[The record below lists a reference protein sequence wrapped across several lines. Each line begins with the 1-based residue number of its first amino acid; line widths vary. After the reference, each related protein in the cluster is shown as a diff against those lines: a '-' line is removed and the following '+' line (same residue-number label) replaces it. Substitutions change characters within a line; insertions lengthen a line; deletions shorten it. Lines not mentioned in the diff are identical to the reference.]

1 MADMDQGIK
10 RLIQTHPADVLAL
23 ALPDAEHLSVLT
35 TDVAAEPQLMLDTLQ
50 RIRYQGVECAA
61 NIEAEARPRPDM
73 PRRCFEYGAR
83 ASIIHG
89 LPVVSIV
96 LWLEPGGAIPA
107 SPYELRAGDR
117 LIATWHFIGIEVYRL
132 RAADLLARGQVGLL
146 PLIAFTD
153 DGKSPETIEAV
164 AQAVQ
169 QRAPAGDVAELELL
183 LALFSARSLG
193 TETVLGMIR
202 RLFMSTEILD
212 ESPLYHYLVQ
222 KAREQAMAE
231 GKAEG
236 MAEGKA
242 EGMAEGMAQGVLALL
257 RVRFGDPAADVV
269 EAVSTASRET
279 LLAILHNAT
288 TDTLAQVRERLGLPA
303 DEQPQP

>member
-1 MADMDQGIK
+1 
-10 RLIQTHPADVLAL
+10 
-23 ALPDAEHLSVLT
+23 
-35 TDVAAEPQLMLDTLQ
+35 
-50 RIRYQGVECAA
+50 
-61 NIEAEARPRPDM
+61 M

-153 DGKSPETIEAV
+153 DGKSPETIESV

-169 QRAPAGDVAELELL
+169 QRASSKDVAELELL
-183 LALFSARSLG
+183 LALFSARTLG
-193 TETVLGMIR
+193 TDTVLAMIR

-231 GKAEG
+231 G
-236 MAEGKA
+236 
-242 EGMAEGMAQGVLALL
+242 MAQSVLALL
-257 RVRFGDPAADVV
+257 RGRFGDPPADVA
-269 EAVSTASRET
+269 EAISTASRET

-288 TDTLAQVRERLGLPA
+288 SDTLAQVRERLGLPT
-303 DEQPQP
+303 DERSQP

>member
-23 ALPDAEHLSVLT
+23 ALPDAEHLDVLT

-132 RAADLLARGQVGLL
+132 RAADLLARG
-146 PLIAFTD
+146 
-153 DGKSPETIEAV
+153 
-164 AQAVQ
+164 
-169 QRAPAGDVAELELL
+169 
-183 LALFSARSLG
+183 
-193 TETVLGMIR
+193 
-202 RLFMSTEILD
+202 
-212 ESPLYHYLVQ
+212 
-222 KAREQAMAE
+222 
-231 GKAEG
+231 
-236 MAEGKA
+236 
-242 EGMAEGMAQGVLALL
+242 
-257 RVRFGDPAADVV
+257 
-269 EAVSTASRET
+269 
-279 LLAILHNAT
+279 
-288 TDTLAQVRERLGLPA
+288 
-303 DEQPQP
+303 

>member
-23 ALPDAEHLSVLT
+23 ALPDAEHLGVLT
-35 TDVAAEPQLMLDTLQ
+35 TDVAAEPQLILDTLQ

-89 LPVVSIV
+89 LPIISIV
-96 LWLEPGGAIPA
+96 LWLEPGGAIPT

-146 PLIAFTD
+146 PLVAFTD
-153 DGKSPETIEAV
+153 DGKSLATVETV
-164 AQAVQ
+164 AQVVQ
-169 QRAPAGDVAELELL
+169 QRASSKDVAELELL
-183 LALFSARSLG
+183 LALFSARALG
-193 TETVLGMIR
+193 TETVLQLIR
-202 RLFMSTEILD
+202 RLFVNTEILE

-222 KAREQAMAE
+222 KATEQ
-231 GKAEG
+231 
-236 MAEGKA
+236 
-242 EGMAEGMAQGVLALL
+242 GMAQGMAQGEERGLREGVLTALSI
-257 RVRFGDPAADVV
+257 RFGDPAAGIAQAISVAD
-269 EAVSTASRET
+269 RET
-279 LLAILHNAT
+279 LRAILLNAA

-303 DEQPQP
+303 DEQPQSSAQSQP

>member
-1 MADMDQGIK
+1 MDQGIK

-23 ALPDAEHLSVLT
+23 ALPGAEHLGMLT
-35 TDVAAEPQLMLDTLQ
+35 TDVAVEPQLMLDTLQ

-107 SPYELRAGDR
+107 TPYELRAGDR

-153 DGKSPETIEAV
+153 DGKSLETIEAV

-169 QRAPAGDVAELELL
+169 KRAPAEDVAELELL

-193 TETVLGMIR
+193 TETVLAMIR

-231 GKAEG
+231 GVTQGVTQGEERG
-236 MAEGKA
+236 LRE
-242 EGMAEGMAQGVLALL
+242 GVLAVL
-257 RVRFGDPAADVV
+257 RGRFGDPATDVA
-269 EAVSTASRET
+269 EAISTASRET
-279 LLAILHNAT
+279 LLAILLNAT
-288 TDTLAQVRERLGLPA
+288 TDTLAQVRERLGLSA

>member
-23 ALPDAEHLSVLT
+23 ALPDAEHLGVLT
-35 TDVAAEPQLMLDTLQ
+35 TDFAAEPQLMLDTLQ

-89 LPVVSIV
+89 LPVISIV

-146 PLIAFTD
+146 PLVAFTD
-153 DGKSPETIEAV
+153 DGKSLATVEAV

-169 QRAPAGDVAELELL
+169 QRASSQDVAELELL
-183 LALFSARSLG
+183 LALFSARALG
-193 TETVLGMIR
+193 TETVLEMIR
-202 RLFMSTEILD
+202 RLFVNTEILE
-212 ESPLYHYLVQ
+212 ESPLYHYLV
-222 KAREQAMAE
+222 KRATEQ
-231 GKAEG
+231 
-236 MAEGKA
+236 
-242 EGMAEGMAQGVLALL
+242 GMAQGMAQGEERGLREGALTVL
-257 RVRFGDPAADVV
+257 RGRFGDPAADIAQAISV
-269 EAVSTASRET
+269 ASREILT
-279 LLAILHNAT
+279 AILLNAA
-288 TDTLAQVRERLGLPA
+288 TDTLAQVRERLGLSS
-303 DEQPQP
+303 DEQPES

>member
-23 ALPDAEHLSVLT
+23 ALPDAKHLGVLT

-73 PRRCFEYGAR
+73 PRCCFEYGAR

-89 LPVVSIV
+89 LPVISIV

-117 LIATWHFIGIEVYRL
+117 LIATWHVIGIEVYRL

-146 PLIAFTD
+146 PLVAFTD
-153 DGKSPETIEAV
+153 DGKSLATVEAV

-169 QRAPAGDVAELELL
+169 QRASSQDVAELELL
-183 LALFSARSLG
+183 LALFSARALG
-193 TETVLGMIR
+193 TETVLEMIR
-202 RLFMSTEILD
+202 RLFVNTEILE
-212 ESPLYHYLVQ
+212 ESPLYHYLIE
-222 KAREQAMAE
+222 K
-231 GKAEG
+231 
-236 MAEGKA
+236 
-242 EGMAEGMAQGVLALL
+242 GMAQGEERGLREGALTVL
-257 RVRFGDPAADVV
+257 RGRFGDPAADIAQAISV
-269 EAVSTASRET
+269 ASRET
-279 LLAILHNAT
+279 LTAILLNSA
-288 TDTLAQVRERLGLPA
+288 TDTLAQVRERLGLSS
-303 DEQPQP
+303 DEQPES

>member
-1 MADMDQGIK
+1 
-10 RLIQTHPADVLAL
+10 
-23 ALPDAEHLSVLT
+23 
-35 TDVAAEPQLMLDTLQ
+35 
-50 RIRYQGVECAA
+50 
-61 NIEAEARPRPDM
+61 M

-153 DGKSPETIEAV
+153 DCKSPETIEAV
-164 AQAVQ
+164 AHAVQ
-169 QRAPAGDVAELELL
+169 QRAPAGDMAELELL

-202 RLFMSTEILD
+202 RLFMNTEILD
-212 ESPLYHYLVQ
+212 ESPLYHYLIQ
-222 KAREQAMAE
+222 
-231 GKAEG
+231 
-236 MAEGKA
+236 
-242 EGMAEGMAQGVLALL
+242 
-257 RVRFGDPAADVV
+257 
-269 EAVSTASRET
+269 
-279 LLAILHNAT
+279 
-288 TDTLAQVRERLGLPA
+288 
-303 DEQPQP
+303 

>member
-10 RLIQTHPADVLAL
+10 RLIQTHPADMLAL
-23 ALPDAEHLSVLT
+23 ALPGAEHLGVLT

-73 PRRCFEYGAR
+73 PRRCFEYGSR

-96 LWLEPGGAIPA
+96 LWLEPGGAIPT

-153 DGKSPETIEAV
+153 DGKSPETIESV

-169 QRAPAGDVAELELL
+169 QRASSNDVAELELL
-183 LALFSARSLG
+183 LALFSARTLG
-193 TETVLGMIR
+193 TDTVLAMIR

-231 GKAEG
+231 G
-236 MAEGKA
+236 
-242 EGMAEGMAQGVLALL
+242 MAQSVLALL
-257 RVRFGDPAADVV
+257 RGRFGDPAADVA
-269 EAVSTASRET
+269 EAISTASRET

-288 TDTLAQVRERLGLPA
+288 SDTMAQVRERLGLPT
-303 DEQPQP
+303 DERSQP